1 MSNDTKVSTD
11 TDFHRATE
19 QVALKAHEAVDRI
32 AAQVERAE
40 ERIRTAAGQAEVT
53 LKESRSKVE
62 QRASEVSGEVSSYVQ
77 QHPVAAL
84 GIAFGAGVLVAAL
97 LRGR

>member
-1 MSNDTKVSTD
+1 MSTETEI
-11 TDFHRATE
+11 HRTTE
-19 QVALKAHEAVDRI
+19 QVAQKAHEAIDRI

-40 ERIRTAAGQAEVT
+40 ERIRAAAVNAEETLKQSRDKAKVRAGEVT
-53 LKESRSKVE
+53 D
-62 QRASEVSGEVSSYVQ
+62 EVTSYMQ

-84 GIAFGAGVLVAAL
+84 GIAFGAGLLVAAL

>member
-1 MSNDTKVSTD
+1 MSND

-19 QVALKAHEAVDRI
+19 QVAQKAHEAVDRI

-40 ERIRTAAGQAEVT
+40 ERIRTAASQAEGT
-53 LKESRSKVE
+53 LKESRDKAKV
-62 QRASEVSGEVSSYVQ
+62 RANEVTDEVTSYMQ
-77 QHPVAAL
+77 QHPIAAL

>member
-1 MSNDTKVSTD
+1 MSIDTEI
-11 TDFHRATE
+11 HRTTE
-19 QVALKAHEAVDRI
+19 QVAQKAHEAIDRI

-40 ERIRTAAGQAEVT
+40 ERIRAAAVSAEETLKQSRDKAKVRVGEVT
-53 LKESRSKVE
+53 DEV
-62 QRASEVSGEVSSYVQ
+62 ASYMQ

-84 GIAFGAGVLVAAL
+84 GIAFGAGLLVAAL

>member
-1 MSNDTKVSTD
+1 MSSSTEVHH
-11 TDFHRATE
+11 TTE
-19 QVALKAHEAVDRI
+19 QVAQKAHEAIDRI

-40 ERIRTAAGQAEVT
+40 ERIRAATDNAEER
-53 LKESRSKVE
+53 LKQSREKAR
-62 QRASEVSGEVSSYVQ
+62 QRADEVGEQIGDYVQ

-84 GIAFGAGVLVAAL
+84 GIAFGAGLLVAAL